1 MSRPI
6 RAAALAGALFLAAP
20 SFAQTT
26 PEAFFAEYQALL
38 APMGYTIK
46 AASQA
51 MEGDA
56 LVLTDLS
63 YTLATPQAEIVVT
76 TPRAEIRPLAEPGF
90 ELALTGSE
98 TMTVTTKVTDPT
110 LPEALPPMA
119 MTLAMPGNVTK
130 IGGVPGA
137 RVMAFIAPTMTLK
150 MEGFQ
155 PDPASTDSMAIGFT
169 VANLAGN
176 LRFTA
181 AAAAIAYDATA
192 DRIDY
197 SVDATMPDGTLKL
210 TGDYAGLSF
219 KGEGPMVSAAVAA
232 ALFAAEDLTR
242 IDFTAKSAG
251 LVLSTVSGPE
261 TVDYSQTSGD
271 STFSATFGKGQIDY
285 DFGGLN
291 TVIKFAGNAL
301 PMPPIDA
308 EIADFGLRIALPVLP
323 RETAGTAAI
332 GLRLDGLKVS
342 EPVWAMIDP
351 TAILPRDPA
360 TLVLRV
366 TSSARALIDLMN
378 PDVASAEPKPGEP
391 PAPDMPFVFDSVK
404 VEEVTLRLA
413 GATVKAT
420 GEATINNAGPVPMP
434 VGGLDVSIEGA
445 LGLAEKLQSIGVV
458 PPEQAAMAKGV
469 LAAFAVPGATPDSF
483 TTRIEATADGMIT
496 ANGVPLQ

>member
-38 APMGYTIK
+38 APMGYSISV
-46 AASQA
+46 AAQA

-90 ELALTGSE
+90 ELAMTGSE
-98 TMTVTTKVTDPT
+98 TMSITTKVTDPT
-110 LPEALPPMA
+110 LPDAMAPMT

-137 RVMAFIAPTMTLK
+137 RVMAFIAPTMALK
-150 MEGFQ
+150 MEGFA
-155 PDPASTDSMAIGFT
+155 PDPATTDRMSIGFT
-169 VANLAGN
+169 VANLNGT

-181 AAAAIAYDATA
+181 APAAIAYDATA

-197 SVDATMPDGTLKL
+197 SLDATMTDGSVKM
-210 TGDYAGLSF
+210 TGDYAGLAF
-219 KGEGPMVSAAVAA
+219 KGEGPMVPSAVAA

-251 LVLSTVSGPE
+251 LVFSTVSGPE
-261 TVDYSQTSGD
+261 TVDFSQTSGD
-271 STFSATFGKGQIDY
+271 STFSATFGRGQIDY

-291 TVIKFAGNAL
+291 TVIKVAGTAL

-308 EIADFGLRIALPVLP
+308 EIADFGLRIAMPVLP

-351 TAILPRDPA
+351 TAVLPRDPA

-378 PDVASAEPKPGEP
+378 PALPAEPKPGEP
-391 PAPDMPFVFDSVK
+391 PAPDMPFVFENVK
-404 VEEVTLRLA
+404 VEEITLRLA

-434 VGGLDVSIEGA
+434 VGGLDVTIEGA
-445 LGLAEKLQSIGVV
+445 LGLADKLQTIGVV

-469 LAAFAVPGATPDSF
+469 LAAFAVPGAAPDSF